1 MENSTVFVALDE
13 YLDSASDM
21 DKRKADIML
30 KFENQTMIAEYKEAD
45 KDDLKKRLDE
55 YMQIAASMQEGKNGE
70 GNQI

>member
-1 MENSTVFVALDE
+1 MGQHSCSILLKDMEMN
-13 YLDSASDM
+13 DM

>member
-1 MENSTVFVALDE
+1 
-13 YLDSASDM
+13 M

-55 YMQIAASMQEGKNGE
+55 YMQIATSMQEGKNGE